1 MLKHLSGVKK
11 IGQDE
16 TMLSLGY
23 DWADADIL
31 NAAGQIE
38 QGQGTAGTSN
48 SFDWVNFIDSLGQSV
63 SIGFDAAGQ
72 FIIAQATAEQMS
84 MTPTGSLP
92 LPAGAIEPAGYISQT
107 DTQMFLYVALIGMG
121 LIFLSRKL

>member
-1 MLKHLSGVKK
+1 MLKHLSGLKK

-16 TMLSLGY
+16 TMISLGY

-31 NAAGQIE
+31 NAASQIE
-38 QGQGTAGTSN
+38 AGEGTAGTAN
-48 SFDWVNFIDSLGQSV
+48 SFDWVNLIDQLGQSV
-63 SIGFDAAGQ
+63 SVGLDAAGN
-72 FIIAQATAEQMS
+72 FIIAQSTAEQMS
-84 MTPTGSLP
+84 MTPAASLP
-92 LPAGAIEPAGYISQT
+92 LPAGVVEPTGYISPT